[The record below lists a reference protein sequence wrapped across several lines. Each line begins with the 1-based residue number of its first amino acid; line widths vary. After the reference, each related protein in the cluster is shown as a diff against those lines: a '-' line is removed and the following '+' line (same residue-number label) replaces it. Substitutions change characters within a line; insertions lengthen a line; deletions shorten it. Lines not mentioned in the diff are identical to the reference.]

1 MRTNKMMRIASALL
15 VAVLLTT
22 CAISGTFA
30 KYISTASGSDSA
42 RVAKWSIEV
51 EGDDIAV
58 SPERTITFDLFNTVN
73 DTAGATEENVTVGSG
88 ETIIAPGTSGSF
100 TLDIAN
106 TSEVDATYTIE
117 LAEANAGNIPLKY
130 SVDGTTWVDSVDELT
145 MTALTNVAIAKD
157 GDTDTQTV
165 YWKWVFDSAAVDA
178 ADLHDGQT
186 DATDTAL
193 GIQAD
198 DATPAVVT
206 ITATITA
213 TQVD

>member
-1 MRTNKMMRIASALL
+1 MRKNKMMRIASALL

-51 EGDDIAV
+51 EGTDIAI
-58 SPERTITFDLFNTVN
+58 SPDATITFDLFDTVK
-73 DTAGATEENVTVGSG
+73 DTEFAAEENVTVGSG

-100 TLDIAN
+100 TLDITN
-106 TSEVDATYTIE
+106 TSEVDATYTIALE
-117 LAEANAGNIPLKY
+117 ETNAGNIPLKY
-130 SVDGTTWVDSVDELT
+130 SVNGTDWVDSVAELT
-145 MTALTNVAIAKD
+145 MTALTDVAIAKET
-157 GDTDTQTV
+157 GVAEQTV
-165 YWKWVFDSAAVDA
+165 YWKWVFDNAAVDA
-178 ADLHDGQT
+178 ADLHAGQT
-186 DATDTAL
+186 DVTDTAL

-198 DATPAVVT
+198 DATPAEVT
-206 ITATITA
+206 IKATITA